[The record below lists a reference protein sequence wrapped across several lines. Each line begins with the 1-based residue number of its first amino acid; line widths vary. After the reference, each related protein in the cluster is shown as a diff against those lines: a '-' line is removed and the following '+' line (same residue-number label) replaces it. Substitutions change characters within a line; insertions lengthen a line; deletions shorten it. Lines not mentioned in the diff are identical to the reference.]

1 MLHKLSFKRKVIMY
15 LHKKLRKVRLK
26 KNQSRKKTKKFWEQC
41 EDDVALQL
49 NISY

>member
-26 KNQSRKKTKKFWEQC
+26 KINQEKKQRNSGNSVKMM
-41 EDDVALQL
+41 LL
-49 NISY
+49 YS